1 MGALVLACG
10 NQAGPDLGERDGVEV
25 VSIPSRPARADVDP
39 LVKALDDRRL
49 VIKGTDADLAAVV
62 VRLMRLSLLS
72 TPIGFVPVG
81 RSAIPGLWGIP
92 ADPTSALRVALDG
105 ELDHFPLVR
114 DDTGGVLVGL
124 GVLKSVRGVA
134 YCDDTTALRGRA
146 QRIEVVPD
154 PESGL
159 AVRVVRLGLLGRRV
173 ETMRGRAFQVG
184 CLPAIPESNGVAHPR
199 DVSRW
204 TWYRHTED
212 LRIARGLV

>member
-10 NQAGPDLGERDGVEV
+10 NQAGPDLGGRDDVEV
-25 VSIPSRPARADVDP
+25 VAVPSRPARADVDP

-49 VIKGTDADLAAVV
+49 VIQGTDADLAAVV
-62 VRLMRLSLLS
+62 VRLMRMSLLS
-72 TPIGFVPVG
+72 TPIGFVPSG

-92 ADPTSALRVALDG
+92 ADPASALRVALDG
-105 ELDHFPLVR
+105 ELDQFPLVR
-114 DDTGGVLVGL
+114 DDSGGVLVGL

-146 QRIEVVPD
+146 KRIEVVPD

-159 AVRVVRLGLLGRRV
+159 AVRVVRSGLLGKRV
-173 ETMRGRAFQVG
+173 EIQGRAFQVG
-184 CLPAIPESNGVAHPR
+184 CLPVIPESNGAAHPR

>member
-10 NQAGPDLGERDGVEV
+10 NQAAPDLGERTDVEV
-25 VSIPSRPARADVDP
+25 VSLPPRPARADVDP
-39 LVKALDDRRL
+39 LVKALSDRRL
-49 VIKGTDADLAAVV
+49 VIQGTDGDLAAVV

-72 TPIGFVPVG
+72 TPLGFVPVG

-92 ADPTSALRVALDG
+92 SDTRSALRVALDG

-114 DDTGGVLVGL
+114 DDSGGVLVGQ
-124 GVLKSVRGVA
+124 GVLRSVRGVA

-146 QRIEVVPD
+146 QRVEVVPD
-154 PESGL
+154 PALGL
-159 AVRVVRLGLLGRRV
+159 AVRVVRVGLLGKRV
-173 ETMRGRAFQVG
+173 ETVLGRAFQVG
-184 CLPAIPESNGVAHPR
+184 CLPVIPSSNGVDHPR

-212 LRIARGLV
+212 LRIARGVV